1 MFENWIEKMCVNF
14 YFYMLDNTFKNFNK
28 ITNQCILKDFFSN
41 FMLLFSFINWNS
53 QKNVTEKYKLVL

>member
-28 ITNQCILKDFFSN
+28 ITNQCILKDFF
-41 FMLLFSFINWNS
+41 FQFYVVIFI
-53 QKNVTEKYKLVL
+53 Y